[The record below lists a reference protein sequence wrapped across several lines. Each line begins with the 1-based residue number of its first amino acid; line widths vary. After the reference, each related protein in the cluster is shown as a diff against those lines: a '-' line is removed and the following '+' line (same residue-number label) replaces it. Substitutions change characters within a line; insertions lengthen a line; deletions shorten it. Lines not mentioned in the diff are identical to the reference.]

1 MHLNDAQQLIWIY
14 ELYQLGQIDTQYN
27 DSKQVYERMLQ
38 HFLTRFA
45 TNSGSLTLCQN
56 EEDNIPSLVINVGA
70 LETEQ
75 SVAASN
81 RKVVAL
87 VLDNRQAILLN
98 DNISRDTS
106 FDYSQPESVTQIA
119 VSQLA
124 WPLQIKQNVL
134 GVLSIISFS
143 QQIQYTQAD
152 LERGQLLVNLIA
164 LVIDNVCLHSGQQQR
179 IQQLIETKIH
189 YEETNGLLQITKA
202 NLLASEQRL
211 FDILDSLDSI
221 IWSMEPDTLKLL
233 YLNKAAFDVSGYAVD
248 DFINDANLWLNIV
261 DSADRGRVETS
272 LRDIMHSG
280 TQIITY
286 RIRRPDQ
293 TLRWLF
299 HHMRLVRDATGT
311 PLRIDGITV
320 DITQHKL
327 AEDLLKQ
334 RNQELQAAL
343 DKIQE
348 VQRQLVQ
355 SEKLSSIGQLA
366 AGVAHEIN
374 NPIGY
379 INSNLTSLKKYV
391 EELLLLI
398 AEYEALEADCS
409 NTEKVGHIQQYKAK
423 IDLEFTKVDVL
434 DLLSES
440 QEGASRVKKIV
451 QDLKDFSHAGGGDVW
466 QWSDLHSCLDSTL
479 NISNNEIKYKA
490 QVVKDYGVIPQ
501 LWCLPQ
507 QLNQVFMNLLVNAA
521 HAIEKNGTIT
531 LSTRAE
537 GGNILIEIS
546 DNGKGIAPEHID
558 KIFDPFFTT
567 KPVGQGTG
575 LGLSVSY
582 NIIKKH
588 QGEIQIDSKVG
599 EGTRFRIVLPIKVDV
614 NAV

>member
-1 MHLNDAQQLIWIY
+1 MHLNNAQQLSWIY

-27 DSKQVYERMLQ
+27 DTKQVYERMLQ

-45 TNSGSLTLCQN
+45 TDCGSLTLCQN
-56 EEDNIPSLVINVGA
+56 EEDNIPSLVVNVGA

-81 RKVVAL
+81 KVVAL
-87 VLDNRQAILLN
+87 VLDNRQAMLLN
-98 DNISRDTS
+98 GNISRDPS
-106 FDYSQPESVTQIA
+106 FDYSQLESETQTS

-124 WPLQIKQNVL
+124 WPLQIRKDVF
-134 GVLSIISFS
+134 GVLSICSFS

-152 LERGQLLVNLIA
+152 LERGQPLVNLIA
-164 LVIDNVCLHSGQQQR
+164 LVIDNVCLHISQQQR

-189 YEETNGLLQITKA
+189 YEETNQLLQITKA

-211 FDILDSLDSI
+211 FDILDSVDSI

-261 DSADRGRVETS
+261 DPADRVRVETS
-272 LRDIMHSG
+272 LQEIMRTG

-286 RIRRPDQ
+286 RIIRPDRSV
-293 TLRWLF
+293 RWLF
-299 HHMRLVRDATGT
+299 HHMRLVRNSIGT
-311 PLRIDGITV
+311 PERIDGITV

-334 RNQELQAAL
+334 RNQELQSAL

-348 VQRQLVQ
+348 VQRQLIQ

-379 INSNLTSLKKYV
+379 INSNLSSLKKYV
-391 EELLLLI
+391 EELLVLI
-398 AEYEALEADCS
+398 SKYEALESDCS
-409 NTEKVGHIQQYKAK
+409 NAEKVGHIQQYKTK

-490 QVVKDYGVIPQ
+490 QVIKDYGVIPQ
-501 LWCLPQ
+501 IWCLPQ

-521 HAIEKNGTIT
+521 HAIEKNGTIK
-531 LSTRAE
+531 LSTKAE

-582 NIIKKH
+582 SIIKKH
-588 QGEIQIDSKVG
+588 QGEIRIDSKVG
-599 EGTRFRIVLPIKVDV
+599 VGTCFRVILPINVDV
-614 NAV
+614 NAA